1 MHVYLAAACP
11 QCRSTTM
18 VAANQNDAWGKD
30 HAINC
35 GVCSP
40 RVIAAGL
47 TGKGLQWY
55 GSIDPEVWGNKLW
68 NFASEGVDSVTTAK
82 GERRREESRVV
93 AAAAVV
99 HYAPGD
105 SPLCGLEESPE
116 PMPPARSWCGDAETV
131 LGWWPRTC
139 PAGTGTWAAAF
150 TATRKSMPRAESP
163 GVGRSGIPAR
173 TAANQGGEAMMIPV
187 TYGYA
192 RVSKSDRDDRNLE
205 TQLREL
211 ANHGIREELIF
222 SDVMTGRLMSRPG
235 WNDLM
240 ARIQP
245 NDTIVVVWLDRFSR
259 NFDEGVRI
267 QADLTSRNI
276 GIVAIREGIDTTD
289 DGAAAKYFRRMM
301 LANGAYQ
308 ADSTSERIKVGQER
322 AKAEG
327 RPPGRP
333 PALSPDQVNEC
344 KRMFAENPSVSRVAR
359 IMKISWSTANKAIF
373 DESSAQAGMQ

>member
-1 MHVYLAAACP
+1 
-11 QCRSTTM
+11 
-18 VAANQNDAWGKD
+18 
-30 HAINC
+30 
-35 GVCSP
+35 
-40 RVIAAGL
+40 
-47 TGKGLQWY
+47 
-55 GSIDPEVWGNKLW
+55 
-68 NFASEGVDSVTTAK
+68 
-82 GERRREESRVV
+82 
-93 AAAAVV
+93 
-99 HYAPGD
+99 
-105 SPLCGLEESPE
+105 
-116 PMPPARSWCGDAETV
+116 
-131 LGWWPRTC
+131 
-139 PAGTGTWAAAF
+139 
-150 TATRKSMPRAESP
+150 
-163 GVGRSGIPAR
+163 
-173 TAANQGGEAMMIPV
+173 MIPV

-235 WNDLM
+235 WDNLV

-276 GIVAIREGIDTTD
+276 GIVAIKEGIDTTD
-289 DGAAAKYFRRMM
+289 DSAAAKYFRRMM

-327 RPPGRP
+327 
-333 PALSPDQVNEC
+333 E
-344 KRMFAENPSVSRVAR
+344 
-359 IMKISWSTANKAIF
+359 TAWAAACAF
-373 DESSAQAGMQ
+373 T

>member
-1 MHVYLAAACP
+1 
-11 QCRSTTM
+11 
-18 VAANQNDAWGKD
+18 
-30 HAINC
+30 
-35 GVCSP
+35 
-40 RVIAAGL
+40 
-47 TGKGLQWY
+47 
-55 GSIDPEVWGNKLW
+55 
-68 NFASEGVDSVTTAK
+68 
-82 GERRREESRVV
+82 
-93 AAAAVV
+93 
-99 HYAPGD
+99 
-105 SPLCGLEESPE
+105 
-116 PMPPARSWCGDAETV
+116 
-131 LGWWPRTC
+131 
-139 PAGTGTWAAAF
+139 
-150 TATRKSMPRAESP
+150 
-163 GVGRSGIPAR
+163 
-173 TAANQGGEAMMIPV
+173 MMIPV

-211 ANHGIREELIF
+211 ANHGIRGELIF

-240 ARIQP
+240 ARVQP

-276 GIVAIREGIDTTD
+276 GIVAIKEGIDTTD

-301 LANGAYQ
+301 MANGAYQ

-333 PALSPDQVNEC
+333 PALTPDQVNEC
-344 KRMFAENPSVSRVAR
+344 RRMFAENPSVSRVAR
-359 IMKISWSTANKAIF
+359 IMKISWSTATRQ
-373 DESSAQAGMQ
+373 SSMKIQRKQECNDWSGPAGLRLPRTLRLLRLLRRGLGDGDQRQDRVS